1 MSFKKVIKMLIV
13 LLVIIL
19 AFNICIHLLRGFFPA
34 KYVDEIK
41 KYSEEYSVDPYLVM
55 AVIKAESNYQ
65 KEAISNKDAGGLM
78 QITPSTAKWIAEKIK
93 ISDFKDED
101 VYKPEINIKLGCY
114 YLSYLYDMYA
124 DTKCM
129 LAAYNAGHG
138 TVDKW
143 LCDTNYS
150 TDGKTLEKIPY
161 KETEQ
166 YINKVNSYT
175 KIYRILYKVRT
186 GSMV

>member
-1 MSFKKVIKMLIV
+1 MSFKKIIKIPI
-13 LLVIIL
+13 IIL
-19 AFNICIHLLRGFFPA
+19 IIILVFNISIHLVRGFFPA

-65 KEAISNKDAGGLM
+65 KEAVSNKDACGLM
-78 QITPSTAKWIAEKIK
+78 QITPSTAKWLAEKAG
-93 ISDFKDED
+93 ISDFEDED
-101 VYKPEINIKLGCY
+101 IYSPEINIKLGCY

-129 LAAYNAGHG
+129 LAAYNAGNG

-143 LCDTNYS
+143 LSDFNYS

-166 YINKVNSYT
+166 YINKVNNYT
-175 KIYRILYKVRT
+175 KIYRILYQVRT
-186 GSMV
+186 GRMV

>member
-1 MSFKKVIKMLIV
+1 MSFKKIFKMLLF

-19 AFNICIHLLRGFFPA
+19 AFNLCVYVLRGFFPA

-55 AVIKAESNYQ
+55 AVIKAESNFK
-65 KEAISNKDAGGLM
+65 KEAVSNKDAGGLM
-78 QITPSTAKWIAEKIK
+78 QITPSTAKWLAQKIK

-114 YLSYLYDMYA
+114 YLSYLYDMYV
-124 DTKCM
+124 DTNCM

-143 LCDTNYS
+143 LSDSAYS
-150 TDGKTLEKIPY
+150 TCGKVLEKIPY

-175 KIYRILYKVRT
+175 KIYRILYKVRM
-186 GSMV
+186 GRMV

>member
-1 MSFKKVIKMLIV
+1 MSFKKVFKMLIV
-13 LLVIIL
+13 LFVIIL
-19 AFNICIHLLRGFFPA
+19 AFNLCIYLLHGFFPA

-41 KYSEEYSVDPYLVM
+41 KYSEEYRVDPYLVM
-55 AVIKAESNYQ
+55 AVIKAESNFK
-65 KEAISNKDAGGLM
+65 KEAVSNKDAGGLM
-78 QITPSTAKWIAEKIK
+78 QITPSTAKWLAQKIK
-93 ISDFKDED
+93 ISDFEDED

-124 DTKCM
+124 DTNCM

-143 LCDTNYS
+143 LSDSNYS
-150 TDGKTLEKIPY
+150 TDGKVLEKIPY

-186 GSMV
+186 GRMV